1 MRSSVLEAIWSIRMS
16 LGSWRRICG
25 SIESL
30 RMERSWISHV
40 MKKNIIV
47 DMENK
52 NVLVEYKYLMSEF
65 APVMQQEC
73 AQTGGKK
80 PRSKKVVLGKKAAKK
95 APAKKATGKKGGSL
109 GSDVAN
115 LAVPFAILLAKHGLQ
130 AMMDNKKS
138 ASPKSKSASPKSK
151 SASPK
156 SKSAKSASPKSK
168 SPKSAASVARRRTVV
183 GGSSGGRLDNLSA
196 QVEKFLKL

>member
-1 MRSSVLEAIWSIRMS
+1 
-16 LGSWRRICG
+16 
-25 SIESL
+25 
-30 RMERSWISHV
+30 
-40 MKKNIIV
+40 
-47 DMENK
+47 
-52 NVLVEYKYLMSEF
+52 MSEF
-65 APVMQQEC
+65 APVTQEC

-80 PRSKKVVLGKKAAKK
+80 PRSKKVVLGKKPAPAKK
-95 APAKKATGKKGGSL
+95 APAKKAAKKVTGKKGGSL
-109 GSDVAN
+109 ASDAAN

-130 AMMDNKKS
+130 AMMDSKKSAS
-138 ASPKSKSASPKSK
+138 ASPKSKSAK